1 MVVKNEAQFRE
12 RIKHT
17 LNRYIEAMDMLNRG
31 LILDCEDDG
40 DVIEWS
46 EEEKDSGD
54 AYFSIDS
61 LESFKPSGIHMS
73 SSNFALVAKTLG
85 LPISLYDFK
94 YSGEDKYEPVF
105 IYRDVIFF
113 CLLEKSDL
121 PKFEETGVEI
131 VKMGKERDRV

>member
-1 MVVKNEAQFRE
+1 MVVKNEVQLRE
-12 RIKHT
+12 RIKYT
-17 LNRYIEAMDMLNRG
+17 LDRYIEGVNMLKRG
-31 LILDCEDDG
+31 LLLDCESDG

-61 LESFKPSGIHMS
+61 LESFKPSGLHTS

-85 LPISLYDFK
+85 LPISLYDFN
-94 YSGEDKYEPVF
+94 YNGADQYEPTFV
-105 IYRDVIFF
+105 YRGVTFF
-113 CLLEKSDL
+113 CLLDKSEL

-131 VKMGKERDRV
+131 VKMGKERARI